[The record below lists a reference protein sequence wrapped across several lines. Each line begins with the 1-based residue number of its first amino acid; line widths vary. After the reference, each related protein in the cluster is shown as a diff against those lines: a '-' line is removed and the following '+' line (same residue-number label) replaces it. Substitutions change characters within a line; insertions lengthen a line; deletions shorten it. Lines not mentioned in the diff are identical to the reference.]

1 MKFLHL
7 ADTHLG
13 CRRYNLDE
21 RTKDFAR
28 AWFDIVTRHAIGGKV
43 DFVLI
48 AGDFFNSRAVDSQT
62 MNHAMIGLEALREA
76 DIPVIVIEGNHDKH
90 DVVTDHSWLRS
101 LSKWRLIKLLE
112 PIDAEGNQHLAWDD
126 AERAGWYIDIKS
138 ARIFGSH
145 WYGMSANHALPLLAD
160 ALKEAR
166 DPERFNI
173 LMLHTDVE
181 GQLGRPIPALSVARL
196 KELRE
201 LIDYVALGHTHK
213 RFELDNWAFNPGSP
227 EWCSTDEYREERGF
241 YLVEVDDA
249 RRATVEYIQD
259 YTQRKLQRITFD
271 VSGADEPEAMHA
283 AALEQIKREAHV
295 YNENRDALAPIIE
308 INLRGHLGFKGSLLN
323 LNLLRDETLT
333 HTRALHVI
341 IKNQTVPVEYA
352 VAAGLDANT
361 TRFERERRII
371 EDLVSRDNRFSTRA
385 ADIAAL
391 VIEAKRL
398 ALAQEAPEK
407 IVDLIAAR
415 LDAETTDEAQ
425 TDDVKINDVTA
436 NETAVDEAKA
446 GDVIADEVITD
457 ELKTEDATTDE
468 TMLDEAADIPASDAV
483 PATNTHPLISHLLNV

>member
-28 AWFDIVTRHAIGGKV
+28 AWFDIVTRHAIGRRV

-48 AGDFFNSRAVDSQT
+48 AGDFFNSRLVDSQT
-62 MNHAMIGLEALREA
+62 MNHAMIGLQALRDA

-112 PIDAEGNQHLAWDD
+112 PVDAEGNQHLAWDET
-126 AERAGWYIDIKS
+126 ERAGWYIDIKN

-145 WYGMSANHALPLLAD
+145 WYGMSANYALPLLAD

-201 LIDYVALGHTHK
+201 LVDYVALGHTHK

-241 YLVEVDDA
+241 YLVEVNDA

-259 YTQRKLQRITFD
+259 YAQRKLQRITFD
-271 VSGADEPEAMHA
+271 VSGADDPEAMHL
-283 AALEQIKREAHV
+283 AALEQIKREACIHD
-295 YNENRDALAPIIE
+295 ENSDALAPIIE

-323 LNLLRDETLT
+323 LNLLRDETQA
-333 HTRALHVI
+333 HTRALHVMV
-341 IKNQTVPVEYA
+341 KNQTVPVEYA

-361 TRFERERRII
+361 TRHDRERRII

-385 ADIAAL
+385 TDIAAL
-391 VIEAKRL
+391 IIEAKRL

-415 LDAETTDEAQ
+415 LDAETIDEAKI
-425 TDDVKINDVTA
+425 DDVKI
-436 NETAVDEAKA
+436 DEAMMKKA
-446 GDVIADEVITD
+446 AIDESKTGDHLTDEVITD
-457 ELKTEDATTDE
+457 ELKTDDAMVDE
-468 TMLDEAADIPASDAV
+468 PSADNVPPASDGV
-483 PATNTHPLISHLLNV
+483 PANHTHPLISHLLNV